1 MMRRIVSE
9 ATESRGR
16 LLVVD
21 DNEMNRDMLSRRL
34 KREGYQ
40 VDVAEDG
47 TQTLDLIHTNAFD
60 LILLDVEMPGLSGFE
75 VLQRIRQNH
84 SLAELPVIM
93 ATARDSSSDIIAGF
107 KLGAND
113 YVTKP
118 IDFPVLLV
126 RLQTQLQLKALTQLK
141 DEFLQMASHDLKNP
155 LANVL
160 MSVYLIRQVVTPGK
174 VMTED
179 MYETLALIT
188 RQGKTMERIITDFL
202 DFQAIQDGRLVLNQ
216 KATDLN
222 TLAQHVAGANADYA
236 QSKGMTLN
244 LALEES
250 LPPLLTDAARLE
262 QVIQNFVGNAI
273 KFCSF
278 GATVTVST
286 HRQEQSALLEV
297 SDSGPGLT
305 DADLEQV
312 FAKYARL
319 SNKPT
324 GGEKS
329 SGLGLAICQ
338 QIIELHGGAV
348 GVRNNPG
355 RGATFWFTLPLVS
368 SEAS

>member
-1 MMRRIVSE
+1 MIKGE
-9 ATESRGR
+9 RGR

-47 TQTLDLIHTNAFD
+47 VQTLDRIHANAFD

-75 VLQRIRQNH
+75 VLERIRQQH

-93 ATARDSSSDIIAGF
+93 ATARDTSGDVITGF

-155 LANVL
+155 LGNVL
-160 MSVYLIRQVVTPGK
+160 MSVYLLSQVVTPGK
-174 VMTED
+174 LMTEA
-179 MYETLALIT
+179 MYETLGLIT

-202 DFQAIQDGRLVLNQ
+202 DVQAIQDGRLPLNRKAAHLNQ
-216 KATDLN
+216 
-222 TLAQHVAGANADYA
+222 LAQNVVEANADYA
-236 QSKGMTLN
+236 QSKGIALR
-244 LALEES
+244 LVLEEA
-250 LPPLLTDAARLE
+250 LPPLMTDEARLE

-273 KFCSF
+273 KFCPA

-286 HRQEQSALLEV
+286 QLQEQAELLEV
-297 SDSGPGLT
+297 CDSGPGLT
-305 DADLEQV
+305 EADLKQV

-329 SGLGLAICQ
+329 SGLGLAICK
-338 QIIELHGGAV
+338 QIIELHGGTV
-348 GVRNNPG
+348 GVRNNTV
-355 RGATFWFTLPLVS
+355 RGATFWFSLPLVS
-368 SEAS
+368 IDAS